1 MKYLAFDI
9 GAREVKAAL
18 AERSNG
24 YLGITKV
31 QSFRVNLR
39 KDEGHLIWP
48 IDEIFAGIVEA
59 IRISGPVD
67 FISID
72 SFASDFVLLDEEDRI
87 IGGAVS
93 YMDERTRRV
102 TDLPD
107 EAWIFSRTGMCSRH
121 NTTLYQLLSLK
132 EEEPEVLNRA
142 VSLMFLP
149 DYLNFL
155 LTGIKMTSR
164 SMALTSA
171 LVNAESLTWDDEI
184 IGKLGFNSALF
195 SEITADGEIVG
206 DLKDE
211 IAKEVGYEARIILSG
226 HDTSLAYLSSPMDE
240 ETLMLSLGGFARMGA
255 LADSPMLS
263 DRVMNAKLSNAV
275 IYGGQ
280 HVLSRYLMG
289 TYLIQALKERMKEG
303 TSYDEIMRRARAIHT
318 AKAVDIH
325 AIDFEE
331 KNVFESINRSLE
343 KDGMSPAQDEFEAAS
358 VVYSSLVEYYVKEIE
373 AFEDVLGRKISRIA
387 FVGGAV
393 RDQYLALLLAMKSK
407 REVVSGASD
416 AALIGNLILQM
427 VSRGEMNFEEK
438 DEELRKAIGRTIYRL
453 Q

>member
-24 YLGITKV
+24 DLGITKV

-149 DYLNFL
+149 D
-155 LTGIKMTSR
+155 
-164 SMALTSA
+164 
-171 LVNAESLTWDDEI
+171 
-184 IGKLGFNSALF
+184 
-195 SEITADGEIVG
+195 
-206 DLKDE
+206 
-211 IAKEVGYEARIILSG
+211 
-226 HDTSLAYLSSPMDE
+226 
-240 ETLMLSLGGFARMGA
+240 
-255 LADSPMLS
+255 
-263 DRVMNAKLSNAV
+263 
-275 IYGGQ
+275 
-280 HVLSRYLMG
+280 
-289 TYLIQALKERMKEG
+289 
-303 TSYDEIMRRARAIHT
+303 
-318 AKAVDIH
+318 
-325 AIDFEE
+325 
-331 KNVFESINRSLE
+331 
-343 KDGMSPAQDEFEAAS
+343 
-358 VVYSSLVEYYVKEIE
+358 
-373 AFEDVLGRKISRIA
+373 
-387 FVGGAV
+387 
-393 RDQYLALLLAMKSK
+393 
-407 REVVSGASD
+407 
-416 AALIGNLILQM
+416 
-427 VSRGEMNFEEK
+427 
-438 DEELRKAIGRTIYRL
+438 
-453 Q
+453 